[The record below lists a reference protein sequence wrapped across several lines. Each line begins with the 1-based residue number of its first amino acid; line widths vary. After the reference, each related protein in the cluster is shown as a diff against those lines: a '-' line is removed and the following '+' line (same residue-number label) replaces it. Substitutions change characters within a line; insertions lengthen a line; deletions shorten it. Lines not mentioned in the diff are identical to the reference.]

1 MIPIPSEYLPMPNP
15 CSKCLE
21 SIKLHLPEDLKR
33 DLQDLAMQDD
43 RPVSEYIR
51 TVLTQHVYGAKAK
64 LITLPNEEKA
74 R

>member
-1 MIPIPSEYLPMPNP
+1 MPNCP
-15 CSKCLE
+15 LKCLE

-51 TVLTQHVYGAKAK
+51 AVLVQHVYGAKAK
-64 LITLPNEEKA
+64 LPTPTTADQA

>member
-1 MIPIPSEYLPMPNP
+1 MPPNCP
-15 CSKCLE
+15 LKCLE

-51 TVLTQHVYGAKAK
+51 VVLQLHVYGAKAK
-64 LITLPNEEKA
+64 LPTPTAADQA

>member
-1 MIPIPSEYLPMPNP
+1 MPNCP
-15 CSKCLE
+15 LKCLE
-21 SIKLHLPEDLKR
+21 SIKLHLPEELKR

-51 TVLTQHVYGAKAK
+51 VVLVQHVYGAKAK
-64 LITLPNEEKA
+64 LPTPSLDEKA

>member
-1 MIPIPSEYLPMPNP
+1 MNP
-15 CSKCLE
+15 CSKCHE

-51 TVLTQHVYGAKAK
+51 TVLTQHVYGAKAR
-64 LITLPNEEKA
+64 LLMIPNADQA

>member
-1 MIPIPSEYLPMPNP
+1 MPLD

-33 DLQDLAMQDD
+33 DLQDLAMQDE
-43 RPVSEYIR
+43 RGVSEYIR
-51 TVLTQHVYGAKAK
+51 GVLILHVYGAKDRLQRTRAADQ
-64 LITLPNEEKA
+64 A

>member
-1 MIPIPSEYLPMPNP
+1 MPNCP
-15 CSKCLE
+15 LKCLE

-51 TVLTQHVYGAKAK
+51 VVLAIHVYGAKAK
-64 LITLPNEEKA
+64 LPTSSPEEKA

>member
-1 MIPIPSEYLPMPNP
+1 MPNCP
-15 CSKCLE
+15 LKCLE

-51 TVLTQHVYGAKAK
+51 VVLQLHVYGAKAK
-64 LITLPNEEKA
+64 LSPSTAADQA